1 MLSGSKAHGKLTL
14 AMDIQILVASQDKS
28 LLDLCFRA
36 SKMVGLEATIAGG
49 AFDAINTVKAG
60 GVDII
65 LADARMP
72 GLDVVELIKAARGA
86 SPGLQV
92 IVMATAGDAALARQA
107 VNQGAHDC
115 LIGPFAGNDLERLL
129 SRLIQQREMAAENR
143 LLREQ
148 LQARQGLGALIG
160 ASARMQRV
168 YEVILKV
175 ATKRHP
181 VLVLG
186 ESGTGKEL
194 VARAIHS
201 YGPWRELPFVP
212 VDCGALSSTLIE
224 SELFGHVRGAFTG
237 ASQNRSGLLVA
248 GGRGTIFLDE
258 IAELPVELQSKLL
271 RAIQEREVR
280 PVGSNQR
287 VPLEARI
294 ITGTNQ
300 HLEGA
305 ITRGTFRKDLFFR
318 LNVVSIK
325 LPPLRERK
333 GDIPLLVHH
342 FIDRYAGSSGGIRD
356 ISCDAMSR
364 LMNYDWPGNVRELEN
379 CIQRAAAL
387 GSSPEIQVRDLPSAL
402 LYAMRNE
409 SGNQRF
415 STLREMEKDAIRRAL
430 EVTGGDRLRAA
441 KLLGIGKTT
450 VYRKIKEYNL
460 EGAVGPQQA

>member
-1 MLSGSKAHGKLTL
+1 MHVHLL
-14 AMDIQILVASQDKS
+14 IASHENS
-28 LLDLCFRA
+28 VRDLCITTAKQLGFEA
-36 SKMVGLEATIAGG
+36 STAETAPGV
-49 AFDAINTVKAG
+49 FDALRTG
-60 GVDII
+60 GFDII
-65 LADARMP
+65 LADAQVP
-72 GLDVVELIKAARGA
+72 GLDVHETIRAARRS
-86 SPGLQV
+86 SPESDIIIL
-92 IVMATAGDAALARQA
+92 ADAANASLAQQA
-107 VNQGAHDC
+107 VKHGAHDY
-115 LIGPFAGNDLERLL
+115 LTSPFEPADLKRLL
-129 SRLIQQREMAAENR
+129 DRLAQKKQMSVENR

-148 LQARQGLGALIG
+148 LEARQGLGTLIG

-168 YEVILKV
+168 YEMILKV

-201 YGPWRELPFVP
+201 FGPCRDLPFVP

-248 GGRGTIFLDE
+248 GGKGTVFLDE

-287 VPLEARI
+287 MPLEARI
-294 ITGTNQ
+294 IAGTNQ

-325 LPPLRERK
+325 LPPLRDRK
-333 GDIPLLVHH
+333 NDIPLLVRH
-342 FIDRYAGSSGGIRD
+342 FIDRYAGAAGGIKE
-356 ISCDAMSR
+356 ISYDAMSR
-364 LMNYDWPGNVRELEN
+364 LMSYDWPGNVRELEN
-379 CIQRAAAL
+379 CIQRALAL
-387 GSSPEIQVRDLPSAL
+387 GSGPEIEVRDLPSNL
-402 LYAMRNE
+402 LYAMQNE
-409 SGNQRF
+409 TGKRRF
-415 STLREMEKDAIRRAL
+415 STLREIERDAIRQAL
-430 EVTGGDRLRAA
+430 EISGGDRLRAA

-450 VYRKIKEYNL
+450 VYRKIKEYEL
-460 EGAVGPQQA
+460 GGIVSSPKA

>member
-1 MLSGSKAHGKLTL
+1 
-14 AMDIQILVASQDKS
+14 
-28 LLDLCFRA
+28 
-36 SKMVGLEATIAGG
+36 
-49 AFDAINTVKAG
+49 
-60 GVDII
+60 
-65 LADARMP
+65 MP
-72 GLDVVELIKAARGA
+72 
-86 SPGLQV
+86 
-92 IVMATAGDAALARQA
+92 ALPHRA
-107 VNQGAHDC
+107 VNQGAHDY
-115 LIGPFAGNDLERLL
+115 LVGPFEKTDLERLL
-129 SRLIQQREMAAENR
+129 NRLVQKRQMTAENR
-143 LLREQ
+143 LLKKQ
-148 LQARQGLGALIG
+148 LEVRQSMGTLIG
-160 ASARMQRV
+160 ASARMQKV

-175 ATKRHP
+175 STKRHP

-201 YGPWRELPFVP
+201 YGPWRDLPFVP

-248 GGRGTIFLDE
+248 GGKGTIFLDE

-287 VPLEARI
+287 MPLEARI

-300 HLEGA
+300 YLEGA

-325 LPPLRERK
+325 LPPLRDRK
-333 GDIPLLVHH
+333 NDIPLLVHH
-342 FIDRYAGSSGGIRD
+342 FIDRYAGTSGAIRD
-356 ISCDAMSR
+356 ISYDAMSR
-364 LMNYDWPGNVRELEN
+364 LMSYDWPGNVRELEN
-379 CIQRAAAL
+379 CIQRALAL
-387 GSSPEIQVRDLPSAL
+387 GSPPEIQVRDLPSNL
-402 LYAMRNE
+402 LYAMQNE
-409 SGNQRF
+409 SGRQRF
-415 STLREMEKDAIRRAL
+415 STLREMERDAIRRAL

-450 VYRKIKEYNL
+450 VYRKIKEYGL
-460 EGAVGPQQA
+460 EDIVGPQQA

>member
-1 MLSGSKAHGKLTL
+1 
-14 AMDIQILVASQDKS
+14 
-28 LLDLCFRA
+28 
-36 SKMVGLEATIAGG
+36 
-49 AFDAINTVKAG
+49 
-60 GVDII
+60 
-65 LADARMP
+65 
-72 GLDVVELIKAARGA
+72 LIKAARGT
-86 SPGLQV
+86 SPESDV
-92 IVMATAGDAALARQA
+92 IVLANPANAGLAHNA
-107 VNQGAHDC
+107 VKQGAHDF
-115 LIGPFAGNDLERLL
+115 LIGPFEKNDLDRLL
-129 SRLIQQREMAAENR
+129 DRLIQKKQMSAENR

-148 LQARQGLGALIG
+148 LEARQGLGTLIG
-160 ASARMQRV
+160 ASARMQKV
-168 YEVILKV
+168 YEMILKV

-201 YGPWRELPFVP
+201 YGPWRDLPFVP

-248 GGRGTIFLDE
+248 GGKGTVFLDE

-287 VPLEARI
+287 MPLEARI
-294 ITGTNQ
+294 IAGTNQ

-325 LPPLRERK
+325 LPPLRDRK
-333 GDIPLLVHH
+333 NDIPLLVHH
-342 FIDRYAGSSGGIRD
+342 FIDRYGRAAGGFTGITYE
-356 ISCDAMSR
+356 AMSR
-364 LMNYDWPGNVRELEN
+364 LMSYDWPGNVRELEN
-379 CIQRAAAL
+379 CIQRALAL
-387 GSSPEIQVRDLPSAL
+387 GTPPEIQVKHLPTNL
-402 LYAMRNE
+402 LNTMQNE
-409 SGNQRF
+409 SGKRRF
-415 STLREMEKDAIRRAL
+415 STLREMERDAILQAL
-430 EVTGGDRLRAA
+430 EMTGGDRLRAA

-450 VYRKIKEYNL
+450 VYRKIKEYDL
-460 EGAVGPQQA
+460 EDITDVPPASEKMIRQIELQSRKSI

>member
-1 MLSGSKAHGKLTL
+1 MG
-14 AMDIQILVASQDKS
+14 IQILVASQDKS
-28 LLDLCFRA
+28 LLDLCFSV
-36 SKMVGLEATIAGG
+36 SKPMGLEATIAGA
-49 AFDAINTVKAG
+49 AFEALNAVSTG

-65 LADARMP
+65 LADARLP
-72 GLDVVELIKAARGA
+72 GLDVAELIKAARSA
-86 SPGLQV
+86 SPGPEV
-92 IVMATAGDAALARQA
+92 IVMAAPGDAELARHA
-107 VNQGAHDC
+107 ADQGAHDC
-115 LIGPFAGNDLERLL
+115 VIGPFAENGLERLL
-129 SRLIQQREMAAENR
+129 GRLIRQREMAAENR

-148 LQARQGLGALIG
+148 LEARQGLGALIG
-160 ASARMQRV
+160 ASARMRRI
-168 YEVILKV
+168 YEMILKV
-175 ATKRHP
+175 ANKRHP

-194 VARAIHS
+194 VARAIHY

-212 VDCGALSSTLIE
+212 VDCGALSSTLVE

-280 PVGSNQR
+280 PVGSNRRQ
-287 VPLEARI
+287 PLEARI
-294 ITGTNQ
+294 IAGTNQ

-342 FIDRYAGSSGGIRD
+342 FIDRYGGSSDGIRD
-356 ISCDAMSR
+356 VSYDAMSR

-387 GSSPEIQVRDLPSAL
+387 GSSPEIQVKDLPSTL
-402 LYAMRNE
+402 LYPMLNE
-409 SGNQRF
+409 SAKQQF

-430 EVTGGDRLRAA
+430 EIAGGDRLRAA
-441 KLLGIGKTT
+441 KLLGVGKTT

-460 EGAVGPQQA
+460 EDTVGPQQA

>member
-1 MLSGSKAHGKLTL
+1 
-14 AMDIQILVASQDKS
+14 MDIQILVASQDKP
-28 LLDLCFRA
+28 LLDLCFSV
-36 SKMVGLEATIAGG
+36 SKSMGFGACSAGA
-49 AFDAINTVKAG
+49 AFDALKMVKAG
-60 GVDII
+60 GVDIV
-65 LADARMP
+65 LADIRMS
-72 GLDVVELIKAARGA
+72 GLDVVELIKAAREA
-86 SPGLQV
+86 SPGPAV
-92 IVMATAGDAALARQA
+92 IVIAAAGDAPRAHHA
-107 VNQGAHDC
+107 VRQGAHDC
-115 LIGPFAGNDLERLL
+115 LVAPIAGNDLERVLG
-129 SRLIQQREMAAENR
+129 RLVQQREMAAENR

-160 ASARMQRV
+160 ASSSMQKI
-168 YEVILKV
+168 YEMILKV

-201 YGPWRELPFVP
+201 YGPWRDLPFVP
-212 VDCGALSSTLIE
+212 VDCGALSSTLVE

-248 GGRGTIFLDE
+248 GGRGTVFLDE

-294 ITGTNQ
+294 IAGTNQ

-325 LPPLRERK
+325 LPSLRDRK

-342 FIDRYAGSSGGIRD
+342 FIDRYAGRSGGIREV
-356 ISCDAMSR
+356 SCDAMSR

-387 GSSPEIQVRDLPSAL
+387 GSSPEIQVRDLPSTL

-409 SGNQRF
+409 SGKQRF
-415 STLREMEKDAIRRAL
+415 STLRELEKDAIRRAL
-430 EVTGGDRLRAA
+430 EITGGDRLRAA

>member
-1 MLSGSKAHGKLTL
+1 
-14 AMDIQILVASQDKS
+14 MDVHLLVASEDNY
-28 LLDLCFRA
+28 LRDLCFIA
-36 SKMVGLEATIAGG
+36 SKLIGLEARAAETVL
-49 AFDAINTVKAG
+49 DALDILKNG

-65 LADARMP
+65 LADVQMP
-72 GLDVVELIKAARGA
+72 GLNVAELIKVARRA
-86 SPGLQV
+86 SPESDV
-92 IVMATAGDAALARQA
+92 IILANAANASLAHRS
-107 VNQGAHDC
+107 VSQGAHDY
-115 LIGPFAGNDLERLL
+115 LVGPFEKNDLERLL
-129 SRLIQQREMAAENR
+129 DRLIQKRQMSAENR

-148 LQARQGLGALIG
+148 LEARQGLGTLIG
-160 ASARMQRV
+160 ASARMQKV
-168 YEVILKV
+168 YEMILKV

-201 YGPWRELPFVP
+201 YGPWRDLPFVP

-287 VPLEARI
+287 MPLEARI
-294 ITGTNQ
+294 IAGTNQ

-305 ITRGTFRKDLFFR
+305 ITRGTFREDLFFR
-318 LNVVSIK
+318 INVVSIK
-325 LPPLRERK
+325 LPPLRDRK
-333 GDIPLLVHH
+333 NDIPLLVHH
-342 FIDRYAGSSGGIRD
+342 FIDRYAGASGGIRD
-356 ISCDAMSR
+356 ISYDAMSR
-364 LMNYDWPGNVRELEN
+364 LMSYDWPGNVRELEN
-379 CIQRAAAL
+379 CIQRALAL
-387 GSSPEIQVRDLPSAL
+387 GSPPEIQVRDLPSSV
-402 LYAMRNE
+402 LYAMQNE
-409 SGNQRF
+409 SGKQRF
-415 STLREMEKDAIRRAL
+415 STLREMERDAIRRAL
-430 EVTGGDRLRAA
+430 EVTGGDRQLAA

-450 VYRKIKEYNL
+450 VYRKIKEYGL
-460 EGAVGPQQA
+460 EDIVGPQRA